1 MLSDT
6 DEGESKIARQEI
18 IKLAMPALAEQILLT
33 FVLIAS
39 TAVVSHLGKSELLAT
54 TWNGNLFNLFMTYL

>member
-1 MLSDT
+1 
-6 DEGESKIARQEI
+6 
-18 IKLAMPALAEQILLT
+18 MPALAEQILLT

-54 TWNGNLFNLFMTYL
+54 TWNGNLFNLFMTIFIGFLLAQQL